1 MGKQIKS
8 LLCIQFM
15 HFGPDHIKITNSKDT
30 DSRMLSK
37 TNRHYIFIIEITSFL
52 RPHSSAHN
60 TFTYL
65 AAIRS
70 LSFLQRFFR
79 AFCLSLSRAIL
90 GSILSA
96 GASTM
101 CRMLYDARSSLDGST
116 PSCWC
121 RTASW
126 CFWPRKWLKRY
137 TSEPIWKWIHQ
148 NWSIFT
154 YRNENELTLWQVVLH
169 KKEIIHSW
177 NVWHH

>member
-1 MGKQIKS
+1 MGKQTNFF
-8 LLCIQFM
+8 LCIQFM
-15 HFGPDHIKITNSKDT
+15 HFGPDNIKIKNSKGT

-37 TNRHYIFIIEITSFL
+37 TNRHYIFIIEITCFV
-52 RPHSSAHN
+52 RPHSSAQN

-116 PSCWC
+116 PSC
-121 RTASW
+121 
-126 CFWPRKWLKRY
+126 
-137 TSEPIWKWIHQ
+137 
-148 NWSIFT
+148 
-154 YRNENELTLWQVVLH
+154 
-169 KKEIIHSW
+169 
-177 NVWHH
+177 